1 MIFPIIA
8 AFLYKKIFTEKE
20 FTIKEVIPYSIII
33 LFTVIFTMYL
43 LGMFEATNP
52 NAGGWKSFSMNLN
65 ALINPI
71 WSKSLFLNKLSH
83 MEGQYEGDN
92 YLGFGL
98 IILLILTLKVL
109 FIDKKLQ
116 IKDKEITAVILFLVL
131 FSVSSNIYLGK
142 SLIFSYNSI
151 ILRGFGGIFRVGG

>member
-43 LGMFEATNP
+43 LGMFEAINP
-52 NAGGWKSFSMNLN
+52 NAGVWKSFSMNLN

-83 MEGQYEGDN
+83 MEGRYEGE
-92 YLGFGL
+92 
-98 IILLILTLKVL
+98 III
-109 FIDKKLQ
+109 
-116 IKDKEITAVILFLVL
+116 
-131 FSVSSNIYLGK
+131 
-142 SLIFSYNSI
+142 
-151 ILRGFGGIFRVGG
+151 